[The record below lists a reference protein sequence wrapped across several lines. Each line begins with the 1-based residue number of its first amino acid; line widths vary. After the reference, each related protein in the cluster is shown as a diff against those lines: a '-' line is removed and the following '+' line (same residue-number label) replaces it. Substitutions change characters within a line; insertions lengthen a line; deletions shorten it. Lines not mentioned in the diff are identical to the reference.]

1 MRLFFAVDVPPLPPW
16 DPGSRSA
23 TSAAP
28 EHITVRFL
36 GDVPSERCADLNR
49 AGSEAVAGL
58 RPFPIELAP
67 IGAFPSER
75 SPRIVYVAASSGT
88 AELEALAARLTE
100 ALARIGIPP
109 DPRPFAAHVTWRRIR
124 SARDQSVARVRLT
137 EGALGHPIATV
148 VRALLL
154 KESELSSAGAVHR
167 VIAEFPLGAAPNP

>member
-36 GDVPSERCADLNR
+36 GDVPAERCADLNR

-58 RPFPIELAP
+58 RRFPIELAS

-75 SPRIVYVAASSGT
+75 SPRIVYVTANSGT
-88 AELEALAARLTE
+88 ADLEALAARLTE

-124 SARDQSVARVRLT
+124 SAHDQSVARVRLA
-137 EGALGHPIATV
+137 EGTLGHPIVTV

>member
-58 RPFPIELAP
+58 RRFPIELAS

-75 SPRIVYVAASSGT
+75 SPRIVYVTANSGT
-88 AELEALAARLTE
+88 ADLEALAARLTE

-124 SARDQSVARVRLT
+124 SAHDQSVARVRLA
-137 EGALGHPIATV
+137 EGTLGHPIVTV